1 MVSLDFRWNQSYV
14 VIMGFEL
21 WGGGSWEMHFL
32 CHGSL
37 LGTTG
42 DMPPYYS
49 PLFFILVKLTFACDL
64 HIERWPSKGTFLPIP
79 RHTPSFCPHRDRHVP
94 GKPLQKTK
102 VIWKGDLKTCLPIAW
117 WALLSRFVLS
127 AFVHLCESFFFLPEV
142 IKKKKQWRKSE
153 KTIPV
158 SMTILTM

>member
-1 MVSLDFRWNQSYV
+1 
-14 VIMGFEL
+14 
-21 WGGGSWEMHFL
+21 MHFL

-94 GKPLQKTK
+94 GKPLQKTSNLKGRLEDLPSNSLVSSSFK
-102 VIWKGDLKTCLPIAW
+102 VRSFCLCAFMRVF
-117 WALLSRFVLS
+117 LFSSRG
-127 AFVHLCESFFFLPEV
+127 H
-142 IKKKKQWRKSE
+142 
-153 KTIPV
+153 
-158 SMTILTM
+158 